1 VSGYFQ
7 RGRVLLIALV
17 AIVGAISIGAQPQTD
32 WYGAQPRLIWQ
43 SPQQARAAVAQL
55 PAAQSTTASIAQKR
69 ELRGVPNFGEVSATL
84 YRGGQPS
91 GPGVEELKRLGIE
104 IVVNLRDES
113 GNIENERRQVESLG
127 MTYVSI
133 PWRASDTPDHRQ
145 VAQFLALLRANP
157 NKKIFVHCHYGAD
170 RTGTMLAAHRI
181 AQHGWT
187 PEQAYA
193 EMRAFNFHRFW
204 HGHLKRYVFAF
215 PETFS
220 TDAAFASLR
229 PAAAQPSR
237 STP

>member
-1 VSGYFQ
+1 MSGYFQ

-17 AIVGAISIGAQPQTD
+17 AIVGAISIGAQSRTD
-32 WYGAQPRLIWQ
+32 WYGAQPHLIWQ
-43 SPQQARAAVAQL
+43 SPQQARAAVAQQA
-55 PAAQSTTASIAQKR
+55 AAQAASASIAQRR
-69 ELRGVPNFGEVSATL
+69 ELRGVPNFGEVSPTL

-91 GPGVEELKRLGIE
+91 GPGVEELKRFGME
-104 IVVNLRDES
+104 IVVNLRDEP
-113 GNIENERRQVESLG
+113 GNIANERRQVESLG

-187 PEQAYA
+187 PAQAYA
-193 EMRAFNFHRFW
+193 EMRAFKFHRLW

-215 PETFS
+215 PATFS
-220 TDAAFASLR
+220 TDAAFAALR

>member
-1 VSGYFQ
+1 M
-7 RGRVLLIALV
+7 IALV
-17 AIVGAISIGAQPQTD
+17 SIVGAISIGAQSRTD
-32 WYGAQPRLIWQ
+32 WYGAQARLIWQ
-43 SPQQARAAVAQL
+43 GPQQARAAVAQQ
-55 PAAQSTTASIAQKR
+55 PAAQAAPASIAQKR
-69 ELRGVPNFGEVSATL
+69 ELRGVPNFGEVSTTL
-84 YRGGQPS
+84 YRGAQPS
-91 GPGVEELKRLGIE
+91 GTGVEELKRFGIE
-104 IVVNLRDES
+104 MVVNFRDES
-113 GNIENERRQVESLG
+113 GNIANERRQVESLG

-133 PWRASDTPDHRQ
+133 PWKASDMPDHRQ

-170 RTGTMLAAHRI
+170 RTGVMMAAHRI